1 MTSSSYAVRPG
12 AEPLSHKG
20 SDDVGVLVLH
30 GFTGSP
36 QTMRLVA
43 DALVAAG
50 WSVELP
56 RLPGHGTDVEEMLT
70 TTFDDWSAVVE
81 STFVDLASRVRSVV
95 VVGLSMGGTLAAWV
109 VARHPSEVAGAVFI
123 NAAVAPIDPA
133 MLELV
138 DQMIEAGETV
148 APGVGSDIADP
159 DASEDAYEGTPLVP
173 LKSLAAA
180 VLDLEPRLG
189 SITCPVLIMTSPND
203 HVVEPKAS
211 DLLAEAVGGPVE
223 RVTLERS
230 FHVATLDY
238 DKQLVIDRTIE
249 FVQRVTSG
257 S

>member
-1 MTSSSYAVRPG
+1 MTSYAVRPG
-12 AEPLSHKG
+12 AEPLSHQG
-20 SDDVGVLVLH
+20 SDVGVLVLH

-36 QTMRLVA
+36 QTMRPVA

-50 WSVELP
+50 FSVELP
-56 RLPGHGTDVEEMLT
+56 RLPGHGTDVEDMLT
-70 TTFDDWSAVVE
+70 TTFDDWSATVE
-81 STFVDLASRVRSVV
+81 ATYDALAARVRSVV
-95 VVGLSMGGTLAAWV
+95 VVGLSMGGTLAAWL
-109 VARHPSEVAGAVFI
+109 VARHASDVAGAVFI

-138 DQMIEAGETV
+138 DQMIDAGETV
-148 APGVGSDIADP
+148 APGIGSDIADP
-159 DASEDAYEGTPLVP
+159 DAKEDAYEGTPLAP

-180 VLDLEPRLG
+180 CLDLQSSLG
-189 SITCPVLIMTSPND
+189 AITCPVLIMTSPND

-238 DKQLVIDRTIE
+238 DKDIVIERTLG
-249 FVQRVTSG
+249 FVRRVTRG
-257 S
+257 

>member
-1 MTSSSYAVRPG
+1 MTTYPVRPG
-12 AEPLSHKG
+12 AEPLSHQG
-20 SDDVGVLVLH
+20 SDVGVLVLH

-36 QTMRLVA
+36 QTMRPVA

-50 WSVELP
+50 FSVELP
-56 RLPGHGTDVEEMLT
+56 RLPGHGTDVEDMLT
-70 TTFDDWSAVVE
+70 TTFDDWSATVE
-81 STFVDLASRVRSVV
+81 ATYDALAARVRSVV
-95 VVGLSMGGTLAAWV
+95 VVGLSMGGTLAAWL
-109 VARHPSEVAGAVFI
+109 VARHASDVAGAVFI

-138 DQMIEAGETV
+138 DQMIDAGETV
-148 APGVGSDIADP
+148 APGIGSDIADP
-159 DASEDAYEGTPLVP
+159 DAKEDAYEGTPLAP

-180 VLDLEPRLG
+180 CLDLQSTLG
-189 SITCPVLIMTSPND
+189 AITCPVLIMTSPND

-211 DLLAEAVGGPVE
+211 DLLADAVGGPVE

-249 FVQRVTSG
+249 FVQRVSAG
-257 S
+257 